1 MKTYTVEIDDTFEF
15 WHGVIRASQK
25 LDIIVEAFRKMREEF
40 RYGAF
45 ASEHRVAAGELQENK
60 IKAITIT
67 VYSKDDLKELLRK
80 IEDRTLDFF
89 DRPEDYYPKLVDYL
103 KHRMT
108 YVADRRY
115 NPWQSFGT
123 EPWQLLIGFDFLLEE
138 E

>member
-45 ASEHRVAAGELQENK
+45 ASEHRVTAGALQENK

-80 IEDRTLDFF
+80 IDFF

-115 NPWQSFGT
+115 NPWWLVGT
-123 EPWQLLIGFDFLLEE
+123 EPCQPLIGFDFLLEK
-138 E
+138 